1 MTDALPK
8 KRLVTVMA
16 GYARDGT
23 LSAITRRWIRALRQ
37 LSTQLVL
44 VFDQDQVDGLEELV
58 EQDPGLVCL
67 CKRHRAYDFGSY
79 QLGLRIAR
87 EQQLLDGA
95 THVLLCNDS
104 VVGPF
109 RDLGPI
115 LDAMVQQPEPVWGL
129 TDCQLYTPHLQS
141 YFLLVEQSVM
151 QHHKLVEFFESVI
164 PKASRHDVIQAYELG
179 FSCLLGE
186 LGIPWRAWL
195 PISPMQDP
203 RNGEL
208 MLNSTAY
215 PICSLDAG
223 SPVVKLR
230 ALKDYSANQDGLGR
244 TCSLLAEQQPQIW
257 VELWAWTAHR
267 RLWQESITVAIL
279 LRDADL
285 ALLED
290 RLAWIKA
297 HPHPNLKALVSV
309 PFQQIALRARL
320 TRVFKK
326 ELEEGVLGILICD
339 SGQQSPSQQLLQLI
353 AAAGMEW
360 VVISSAPLWRDL
372 AGLQLQLRRLVENPQ
387 WRLVSGTPVLRR
399 RDDCFTT
406 EGLTAL
412 LEEWG
417 DG

>member
-1 MTDALPK
+1 MTDALHN

-16 GYARDGT
+16 GYARGGT
-23 LSAITRRWIRALRQ
+23 LSAVTRRWICALRQ

-44 VFDQDQVDGLEELV
+44 VFDQDQVAGLEELV
-58 EQDPGLVCL
+58 EQDSGLICL
-67 CKRHRAYDFGSY
+67 CERHGAYDFGSY

-141 YFLLVEQSVM
+141 YFLLVEKAVM
-151 QHHKLVEFFESVI
+151 QHHRLVQFFEAVI
-164 PKASRHDVIQAYELG
+164 PQASRHDVIQAYELG

-186 LGIPWRAWL
+186 LGIRWRAWL
-195 PISPMQDP
+195 PISPMEDP

-230 ALKDYSANQDGLGR
+230 ALKDFSANQDGLGR
-244 TCSLLAEQQPQIW
+244 TCSLVAERQPQIW
-257 VELWAWTAHR
+257 AELWASSAHR
-267 RLWQESITVAIL
+267 RFWQESLSVAIL

-285 ALLED
+285 ALLDE
-290 RLAWIKA
+290 RMAWIKA
-297 HPHPNLKALVSV
+297 HPHPNLKAVVSV
-309 PFQQIALRARL
+309 PSQQIALRARL
-320 TRVFKK
+320 KRVFKK
-326 ELEEGVLGILICD
+326 ELEDGLLRILICN
-339 SGQQSPSQQLLQLI
+339 SGQSPSQQLLQLI
-353 AAAGMEW
+353 AAAEMDW
-360 VVISSAPLWRDL
+360 VVISSALLWRDL
-372 AGLQLQLRRLVENPQ
+372 AGLQMQLRRLVVNPQ
-387 WRLVSGTPVLRR
+387 WRLVPGTPVLRR

>member
-1 MTDALPK
+1 MTDALPN

-23 LSAITRRWIRALRQ
+23 LSAITRRWIRALHQ
-37 LSTQLVL
+37 LSTQLGL

-339 SGQQSPSQQLLQLI
+339 SGQSPSQQLLELI

>member
-1 MTDALPK
+1 MTDALPH

-16 GYARDGT
+16 GYARGGT
-23 LSAITRRWIRALRQ
+23 LSAVTIRWIRALRQ

-58 EQDPGLVCL
+58 EQYPGLICL

-109 RDLGPI
+109 RDLEPI
-115 LDAMVQQPEPVWGL
+115 LDAMVQQPGPVWGL

-141 YFLLVEQSVM
+141 YFLLVEQAVM
-151 QHHKLVEFFESVI
+151 QHHRLVQFFEAVI
-164 PKASRHDVIQAYELG
+164 PQASRHDVIQAYELG

-186 LGIPWRAWL
+186 LGIQWRAWL
-195 PISPMQDP
+195 PISPMEDP
-203 RNGEL
+203 RNGEP

-223 SPVVKLR
+223 SPVVKHR
-230 ALKDYSANQDGLGR
+230 ALKDVSANQDGLGR
-244 TCSLLAEQQPQIW
+244 TCSLMAEQQPQIW
-257 VELWAWTAHR
+257 EELWESTAHR

-285 ALLED
+285 ALLEE
-290 RLAWIKA
+290 RIAWIKA

-326 ELEEGVLGILICD
+326 ELEDGLLGILICD
-339 SGQQSPSQQLLQLI
+339 FGQSPSQQLLQLI
-353 AAAGMEW
+353 AAAGMDW
-360 VVISSAPLWRDL
+360 VVISSALLWRDL
-372 AGLQLQLRRLVENPQ
+372 AGLQLQLRRLVVNPQ
-387 WRLVSGTPVLRR
+387 WRLVHGTPVLHRL
-399 RDDCFTT
+399 DDCFTA

>member
-1 MTDALPK
+1 MTDALPN

-23 LSAITRRWIRALRQ
+23 LSAITRRWIRALHQ
-37 LSTQLVL
+37 LSTQLGLVL
-44 VFDQDQVDGLEELV
+44 DQDQVDGLEELV

-257 VELWAWTAHR
+257 DELWASTAHR

-339 SGQQSPSQQLLQLI
+339 SGQSPSQQLLELI

>member
-1 MTDALPK
+1 MTDALHN

-16 GYARDGT
+16 GYARGGT
-23 LSAITRRWIRALRQ
+23 LSAVTRRWICALRQ

-44 VFDQDQVDGLEELV
+44 VFDQDQVAGLEELV
-58 EQDPGLVCL
+58 EQDPGLICL
-67 CKRHRAYDFGSY
+67 CKRHGAYDFGSY

-87 EQQLLDGA
+87 EQKLLDEA

-151 QHHKLVEFFESVI
+151 QHHRLVEFFEAVI
-164 PKASRHDVIQAYELG
+164 PQASRHDVIQAYELG

-195 PISPMQDP
+195 PISPMEDP
-203 RNGEL
+203 RNGEP

-223 SPVVKLR
+223 SPVVKFR
-230 ALKDYSANQDGLGR
+230 ALKDFSANQDGLGR

-257 VELWAWTAHR
+257 DELWA
-267 RLWQESITVAIL
+267 
-279 LRDADL
+279 
-285 ALLED
+285 
-290 RLAWIKA
+290 
-297 HPHPNLKALVSV
+297 
-309 PFQQIALRARL
+309 
-320 TRVFKK
+320 
-326 ELEEGVLGILICD
+326 
-339 SGQQSPSQQLLQLI
+339 
-353 AAAGMEW
+353 
-360 VVISSAPLWRDL
+360 SSAHSSL
-372 AGLQLQLRRLVENPQ
+372 AGVDHR
-387 WRLVSGTPVLRR
+387 GDPV
-399 RDDCFTT
+399 
-406 EGLTAL
+406 A
-412 LEEWG
+412 
-417 DG
+417 